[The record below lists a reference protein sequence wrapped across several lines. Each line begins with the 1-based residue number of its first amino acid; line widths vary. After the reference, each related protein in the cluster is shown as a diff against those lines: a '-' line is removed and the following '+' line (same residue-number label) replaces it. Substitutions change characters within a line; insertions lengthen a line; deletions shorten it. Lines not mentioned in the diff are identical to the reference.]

1 MLGTIVILS
10 FIGVLIGCLALD
22 IPIVYAM
29 AAGYLLFFF
38 YSLSMGYT
46 VRGTVQSS
54 LSSMKT
60 VKNLLVT
67 FLLIGM
73 LKALWRA
80 SGTIPVIICYAVKL
94 IQPSLFLLLAFL
106 LNCLLSFLT
115 GTSFGT
121 VATMGVICMTMAKA
135 MGTPLVCL
143 GGAIL
148 SGIFFGRSGTVMDMK
163 VLFERGFALHWILV
177 LPALLVLILAAFR
190 IRVKQTL
197 RQAFFLPVTC
207 I

>member
-73 LKALWRA
+73 LTALWRA

-143 GGAIL
+143 GGAIF